1 MKINKDKK
9 NWLDVSFLCAFY
21 VNIGKYE
28 MIAQTSYATITYQLN
43 QK

>member
-9 NWLDVSFLCAFY
+9 NWLDVSFY

>member
-1 MKINKDKK
+1 MYHSY
-9 NWLDVSFLCAFY
+9 VPYY